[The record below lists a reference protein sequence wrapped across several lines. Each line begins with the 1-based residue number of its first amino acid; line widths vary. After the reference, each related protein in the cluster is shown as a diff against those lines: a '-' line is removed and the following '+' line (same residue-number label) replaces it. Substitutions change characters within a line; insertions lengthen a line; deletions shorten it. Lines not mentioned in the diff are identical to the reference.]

1 MKLIRFHDVLRDG
14 IQSLMGTNPSADE
27 IIQAYPTAHQTNCDM
42 VQTAGGTFFDLFAKK
57 GRDEWAEVEKNHYSL
72 QES

>member
-27 IIQAYPTAHQTNCDM
+27 IIQAYPTAHQTNCHM
-42 VQTAGGTFFDLFAKK
+42 VQTAGGTFLT
-57 GRDEWAEVEKNHYSL
+57 YL
-72 QES
+72 QKRVVMSGLR